1 MDGQIFGGGAHPSG
15 HTLGGSWHIAQQV
28 LSMRPRTLIPPR
40 QARLVWPRTL
50 SLLLALF
57 PFPTFGAQFAQSDA
71 TYPIRGTVVN
81 FITGEPIRG
90 ALVQIFSHRQRSVL
104 TRGDGGFEFADVPA
118 GTVNVNVQKP
128 GFFTAQAIRS
138 PRAQASFAVSGPDQ
152 PPVEL
157 KLIPEG
163 VILGRISGDGGE
175 PVEDL
180 PVRIL
185 AERIENGKKVR
196 VLLKGASTDEQG
208 EYRIADL
215 QPGKYFVFVGASNYI
230 QAFAAPPTQQGM
242 RGYVGTFYPNGND
255 FATANAVEVAAG
267 RRAEINFNLRSQLFH
282 RISGTVSG
290 YPRGTAGINLQ
301 VTDAAGQQMQAGFRF
316 DQAGGTF
323 RTLWLPAGTYTLTA
337 EMRNPESGQVYFA
350 AQNLNL
356 TSDIADV
363 HLQLAPGL
371 NIPVRFRV
379 ERTRSD
385 TPATQTQTFFV
396 GGGGRGA
403 RSRQVQV
410 NAPARVTL
418 IPEGGAPSP
427 PQRLAQP
434 GEVEDS
440 LEVAEVPPGIYAVQ
454 VFPIGPYYVE
464 SARCGG
470 VNLLE
475 QNLTVAPGSSVDPI
489 EIVLRDDFA
498 SLEGSVTFGAESDSA
513 TVIAIPE
520 GGQPQMRG
528 VDLSRPTPSV
538 DTSHAAAVFEMGQL
552 APGNYK
558 ILAVDRP
565 DGFEYGNPDV
575 LRKYLSKAR
584 EISLVANQRAKIELE
599 VVHIGE

>member
-1 MDGQIFGGGAHPSG
+1 
-15 HTLGGSWHIAQQV
+15 
-28 LSMRPRTLIPPR
+28 MRPRTLIPPR

-71 TYPIRGTVVN
+71 AYPIRGTVVN
-81 FITGEPIRG
+81 SVTGEPIRG
-90 ALVQIFSHRQRSVL
+90 VLVQIYSNRQRSVL
-104 TRGDGGFEFADVPA
+104 TGADGSFQFADVPA
-118 GTVNVNVQKP
+118 GTVNLSVHKP
-128 GFFTAQAIRS
+128 GFFTAQAIQS
-138 PRAQASFAVSGPDQ
+138 PRAQASFAVSGPDH
-152 PPVEL
+152 PPVVL

-163 VILGRISGDGGE
+163 VISGRISGDGGE
-175 PVEDL
+175 PLEDL
-180 PVRIL
+180 SVRIL
-185 AERIENGKKVR
+185 AERIENGKKMR
-196 VLLKGASTDEQG
+196 MILKGATTDEQG

-215 QPGKYFVFVGASNYI
+215 QPGKYFVFVGASNNI
-230 QAFAAPPTQQGM
+230 EAFAAPPTQQGV
-242 RGYVGTFYPNGND
+242 RGYAGTFYPNGND
-255 FATANAVEVAAG
+255 FATANAVEVVAG
-267 RRAEINFNLRSQLFH
+267 QRAEINFNLRSQLFH

-290 YPRGTAGINLQ
+290 YPQGTPGINLQ
-301 VTDAAGQQMQAGFRF
+301 VTDAAGQQTPAGFRF

-350 AQNLNL
+350 AQNLSL
-356 TSDIADV
+356 TSDVAGV
-363 HLQLAPGL
+363 HLQLALGL
-371 NIPVRFRV
+371 NIPVSFRV

-385 TPATQTQTFFV
+385 SPAAETQSVFV
-396 GGGGRGA
+396 FGGGRGA
-403 RSRQVQV
+403 RRRQVQMNV
-410 NAPARVTL
+410 PARVAL
-418 IPEGGAPSP
+418 IPQGGALSQQ
-427 PQRLAQP
+427 QRFAQP
-434 GEVEDS
+434 GQGEDS
-440 LEVAEVPPGIYAVQ
+440 LEIAEVPPGIYAVQ
-454 VFPIGPYYVE
+454 VFPNGPYYVR

>member
-1 MDGQIFGGGAHPSG
+1 M
-15 HTLGGSWHIAQQV
+15 
-28 LSMRPRTLIPPR
+28 
-40 QARLVWPRTL
+40 VWL

-57 PFPTFGAQFAQSDA
+57 PFSTFGTQFAQSDA
-71 TYPIRGTVVN
+71 AYPIRGTVVN
-81 FITGEPIRG
+81 SISGEPIRG
-90 ALVQIFSHRQRSVL
+90 ALVQIHSNGQHSKL
-104 TRGDGGFEFADVPA
+104 TGADGSFEFADVPA
-118 GTVNVNVQKP
+118 GTVNLNVQKP
-128 GFFTAQAIRS
+128 GFFTPQAIQS
-138 PRAQASFAVSGPDQ
+138 PRAQASFAISGPDE
-152 PPVEL
+152 PPVVL

-163 VILGRISGDGGE
+163 VITGHISGDGGE

-180 PVRIL
+180 SIRIL
-185 AERIENGKKVR
+185 AERIENGKKMR
-196 VLLKGASTDEQG
+196 VIVKGATTDEQG

-215 QPGKYFVFVGASNYI
+215 QPGKYLVFVAASNNF
-230 QAFAAPPTQQGM
+230 QAFPAPPTQQSV
-242 RGYVGTFYPNGND
+242 RGYVGTFYPNGSD

-267 RRAEINFNLRSQLFH
+267 QHAEINFNLRSQLFH

-290 YPRGTAGINLQ
+290 YPRGTPGINLQ
-301 VTDAAGQQMQAGFRF
+301 VTDAAGQQIPAGFRF

-323 RTLWLPAGTYTLTA
+323 HTVWLPAGTYTLTA
-337 EMRNPESGQVYFA
+337 EMRDPESGQVYFA

-356 TSDIADV
+356 ASDIADV

-371 NIPVRFRV
+371 NIPVRFEV

-385 TPATQTQTFFV
+385 TPETQTQTFFV
-396 GGGGRGA
+396 GGRGRGT
-403 RSRQVQV
+403 RPRQVQIK
-410 NAPARVTL
+410 APARVTL

-427 PQRLAQP
+427 PERVAQP
-434 GEVEDS
+434 GEGEDS

-454 VFPIGPYYVE
+454 VFPIGPYYVQ
-464 SARCGG
+464 SARSGG

-475 QNLTVAPGSSVDPI
+475 EDLTVSGGSSVEPI

-498 SLEGSVTFGAESDSA
+498 SLEGSVTVDAGNDSA

-538 DTSHAAAVFEMGQL
+538 DPSHAAAEFEMGQL

-565 DGFEYGNPDV
+565 DDFEYGNPDV

-584 EISLVANQRAKIELE
+584 EISLAANQQAKIELE
-599 VVHIGE
+599 LVHVGE

>member
-1 MDGQIFGGGAHPSG
+1 
-15 HTLGGSWHIAQQV
+15 
-28 LSMRPRTLIPPR
+28 MRPRTLIPPR

-71 TYPIRGTVVN
+71 AYPIRGTVVN
-81 FITGEPIRG
+81 SVTGEPIRG
-90 ALVQIFSHRQRSVL
+90 VLVQIYSNRQRSVL
-104 TRGDGGFEFADVPA
+104 TGADGGFQFADVPA
-118 GTVNVNVQKP
+118 GTVNLSVHKP
-128 GFFTAQAIRS
+128 GFFTAQAIQS
-138 PRAQASFAVSGPDQ
+138 PRAQASFAVSGPDH
-152 PPVEL
+152 PPVVL

-163 VILGRISGDGGE
+163 VISGRISGDGGE
-175 PVEDL
+175 PLEDL
-180 PVRIL
+180 SVRIL
-185 AERIENGKKVR
+185 AERIENGKKMR
-196 VLLKGASTDEQG
+196 MILKGATTDEQG

-215 QPGKYFVFVGASNYI
+215 QPGKYFVFVGASNNI
-230 QAFAAPPTQQGM
+230 EAFAAPPTQQGV
-242 RGYVGTFYPNGND
+242 RGYAGTFYPNGND
-255 FATANAVEVAAG
+255 FATANAVEVVAG
-267 RRAEINFNLRSQLFH
+267 QRAEINFNLRSQLFH

-301 VTDAAGQQMQAGFRF
+301 VTDAAGQQMQAGLRF

-323 RTLWLPAGTYTLTA
+323 RTLWLPAATYTLTA

-371 NIPVRFRV
+371 NIPVRFQV

-403 RSRQVQV
+403 RRGQVQV
-410 NAPARVTL
+410 NAPARVVL
-418 IPEGGAPSP
+418 IPEGAAPSP
-427 PQRLAQP
+427 PQRFAQP
-434 GEVEDS
+434 GQGEDS
-440 LEVAEVPPGIYAVQ
+440 LEIAEVPPGIYAVQ
-454 VFPIGPYYVE
+454 VFPNGLYYVQ
-464 SARCGG
+464 SARSGSL
-470 VNLLE
+470 NLLE

-498 SLEGSVTFGAESDSA
+498 RLEGSVTLGAENDSA

>member
-1 MDGQIFGGGAHPSG
+1 
-15 HTLGGSWHIAQQV
+15 
-28 LSMRPRTLIPPR
+28 LS
-40 QARLVWPRTL
+40 
-50 SLLLALF
+50 
-57 PFPTFGAQFAQSDA
+57 
-71 TYPIRGTVVN
+71 
-81 FITGEPIRG
+81 
-90 ALVQIFSHRQRSVL
+90 
-104 TRGDGGFEFADVPA
+104 
-118 GTVNVNVQKP
+118 
-128 GFFTAQAIRS
+128 
-138 PRAQASFAVSGPDQ
+138 
-152 PPVEL
+152 
-157 KLIPEG
+157 
-163 VILGRISGDGGE
+163 
-175 PVEDL
+175 
-180 PVRIL
+180 VRIL

-215 QPGKYFVFVGASNYI
+215 QPGKYFVFVGASNNI
-230 QAFAAPPTQQGM
+230 QAFAAPPTQQGV

-316 DQAGGTF
+316 DQASGTF

-371 NIPVRFRV
+371 NVPVRFRV

-434 GEVEDS
+434 GEGEDS

-464 SARCGG
+464 SARSGG

-475 QNLTVAPGSSVDPI
+475 QNLTVAPGSWVDPI

-565 DGFEYGNPDV
+565 DDFEYGNPEV